1 MNTDIMALVKDIQD
15 RVRELAYLMWES
27 AGRQH
32 GMAMEYWLAAEREVI
47 TTMQSATERM
57 MPEQLRG
64 DSGERSDTQELAVAT
79 GSRAEPRADAVPDAL
94 EKPAE
99 EQAAPPAEEQAA
111 PPAEEQAPPAKAAP
125 ATGKGKRTRASSTK
139 APASDE
145 PAAKP
150 ASPKTRARKG
160 AARTRTKPSTSA

>member
-57 MPEQLRG
+57 MPEQMRG
-64 DSGERSDTQELAVAT
+64 ESGARSDTQELAAAT
-79 GSRAEPRADAVPDAL
+79 GSGIETQADAVPDAL
-94 EKPAE
+94 AKPAE
-99 EQAAPPAEEQAA
+99 EQAPAE
-111 PPAEEQAPPAKAAP
+111 AAP
-125 ATGKGKRTRASSTK
+125 ATAKGKRTRASSAK
-139 APASDE
+139 APASGE
-145 PAAKP
+145 PATKP
-150 ASPKTRARKG
+150 ASPKPRAAKG
-160 AARTRTKPSTSA
+160 TARSRTKPSTST